1 MIYEEIKDFY
11 LNYGGKK
18 CVIGYSLG
26 GRALFAMHAG
36 SLSGRQFISVYA
48 VHAREWI
55 TARLALEHISRG
67 AAEGWGGWII
77 PLLNPD
83 GALISQTKVPLWKA
97 NLRGVDLNCNFDA
110 HWGTGALNTR
120 TRGAENCIG
129 DFPFSEPESKA
140 LQAFTLRIMPH
151 VTFAFHTKGE
161 EIYWEFFGGGDE
173 GGANILHAATGYAVK
188 KITGSAGGYKDW
200 CIERLKIPA
209 YTIEC
214 GSDRLSHPITDI
226 KQLKKCY
233 NALYIF
239 TVRYGR

>member
-83 GALISQTKVPLWKA
+83 GALISQTKAPLWKA

-110 HWGTGALNTR
+110 HWGTGTLNTR
-120 TRGAENCIG
+120 TRGAHN
-129 DFPFSEPESKA
+129 P
-140 LQAFTLRIMPH
+140 
-151 VTFAFHTKGE
+151 
-161 EIYWEFFGGGDE
+161 
-173 GGANILHAATGYAVK
+173 
-188 KITGSAGGYKDW
+188 
-200 CIERLKIPA
+200 
-209 YTIEC
+209 
-214 GSDRLSHPITDI
+214 
-226 KQLKKCY
+226 
-233 NALYIF
+233 
-239 TVRYGR
+239 